1 LDKKCLHEIFK
12 KYDYI
17 ITIEDG
23 CLNGGFGSAIIEFM
37 VDNNYKKHVS
47 RLGIPDQ
54 FIEHGP
60 QKQLHKDCG
69 YYKSSLSE
77 KIESIKK
84 NLNTKI
90 I

>member
-1 LDKKCLHEIFK
+1 
-12 KYDYI
+12 
-17 ITIEDG
+17 
-23 CLNGGFGSAIIEFM
+23 M